1 MSVIRRGRVLRDI
14 LEDKRR
20 LKQAAEFA
28 AEQRRLEI
36 AQKAPLYADLSG
48 EIAHIFIELS
58 REAALRPGDAD
69 ALNRSAHARVV
80 DLRRR
85 AEAELSAAGYSPADL
100 EPNYA
105 CPLCRDTGFV
115 GEVEKDRCS
124 CIRQE
129 LNRRLYDEAGVA
141 GQTFE
146 QFDLGLFSIE
156 PSLSGQSQRA
166 FMEQARDFGLRF
178 ARSFPNN
185 ARKTLL
191 FTGLPGLGKTFLLN
205 AIAAEVLTRGFGVMR
220 LSAYRMFEI
229 MRKTHRGQDEG
240 EMNDMLTAE
249 LLTLDDLG
257 TEPLMENITVEYL
270 FTLLAE
276 RKNHGL
282 STIIATNLGLRE
294 LSQRYTE
301 RVASR
306 LSDRSSTLVLHFE
319 GGDLR
324 RGQPGG

>member
-1 MSVIRRGRVLRDI
+1 MSVVRRGRVLRDI

-20 LKQAAEFA
+20 LKQAAEFR

-48 EIAHIFIELS
+48 EIARIFIELS
-58 REAALRPGDAD
+58 REAALRPAD
-69 ALNRSAHARVV
+69 AGTLNQRAHARVME
-80 DLRRR
+80 LRRR
-85 AEAELSAAGYSPADL
+85 AEAELAAAGCSPADL
-100 EPNYA
+100 EPDYA

-129 LNRRLYDEAGVA
+129 LNRRLYDEAGVT

-146 QFDLGLFSIE
+146 QFNLALFSE
-156 PSLSGQSQRA
+156 DPLPSGKSPRA
-166 FMEQARDFGLRF
+166 FMQQAREFGLRF
-178 ARSFPNN
+178 AQNFPQN
-185 ARKTLL
+185 AHKTLL
-191 FTGLPGLGKTFLLN
+191 FTGLPGLGKSFLLN

-229 MRKTHRGQDEG
+229 MRKAHRGLDEG

-270 FTLLAE
+270 FTLLTE
-276 RKNHGL
+276 RKGRGL

-294 LSQRYTE
+294 LSQRYSE

-306 LSDRSSTLVLHFE
+306 LSERSSTLVLHFE
-319 GGDLR
+319 GSDLR
-324 RGQPGG
+324 RN